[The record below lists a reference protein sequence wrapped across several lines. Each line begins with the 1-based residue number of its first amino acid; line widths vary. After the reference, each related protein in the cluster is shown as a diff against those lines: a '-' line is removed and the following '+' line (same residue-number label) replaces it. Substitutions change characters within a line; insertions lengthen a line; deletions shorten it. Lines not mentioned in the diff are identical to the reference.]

1 MHHAVALG
9 IRNLSFSEEHIRLQ
23 GGGLFLL
30 FYSVSVLI
38 NDVRKAVE
46 QSYLSLS
53 ASVSLSA
60 ATVNPKTCC

>member
-1 MHHAVALG
+1 MNHAVALG

-23 GGGLFLL
+23 GGLFLV